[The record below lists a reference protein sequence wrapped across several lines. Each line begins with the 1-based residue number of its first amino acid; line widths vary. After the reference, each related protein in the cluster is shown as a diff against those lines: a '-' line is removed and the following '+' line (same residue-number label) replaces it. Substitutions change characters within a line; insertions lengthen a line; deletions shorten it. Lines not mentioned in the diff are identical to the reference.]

1 MVKRRQGRGI
11 GRAHLSYWSE
21 GNPLNLMV
29 SGSIHPPPLPLKR
42 IATMKIEKNK
52 VVTIQYTLKDE
63 KGSVLDS
70 TEKGNPFLYIQGHQN
85 IIPGLETELEGKT
98 KGDVFKVSIQPK
110 DGYGET
116 NPNLIQEIPKDQF
129 PEPAEIQEGMQ
140 FQADTPEGPMILTVL
155 EILES
160 VIKVDGNHPLAGKDL
175 HFEVQVV
182 DVREATPEEID
193 HGHVQGQDG
202 EAQHH

>member
-1 MVKRRQGRGI
+1 
-11 GRAHLSYWSE
+11 
-21 GNPLNLMV
+21 
-29 SGSIHPPPLPLKR
+29 
-42 IATMKIEKNK
+42 MKVEKNK

-85 IIPGLETELEGKT
+85 IIPGLESELEGKG
-98 KGDVFKVSIQPK
+98 KGDVFNVTISPK

-116 NPNLIQEIPKDQF
+116 NPNLVQEIPKDQF
-129 PEPAEIQEGMQ
+129 PEPSEIQEGMQ
-140 FQADTPEGPMILTVL
+140 FQADTPVGPMILTVL

-160 VIKVDGNHPLAGKDL
+160 AIKVDGNHPLAGKDL
-175 HFEVQVV
+175 HFEVKVV
-182 DVREATPEEID
+182 DVRDATPEEID
-193 HGHVQGQDG
+193 HGHVQGLDG